1 MLEFLSTS
9 VLAILVTNAMDFFR
23 DRSHTVWAP
32 IKLTRHDLLNA
43 IYLEKVLTLTLS
55 LTLSLTLTLTLT
67 R

>member
-43 IYLEKVLTLTLS
+43 IYLEKV
-55 LTLSLTLTLTLT
+55 
-67 R
+67 RYAI